1 MARVLDLTNLAG
13 VYATRLLAEEG
24 HDVIR
29 VEDPAGDAVRRLGP
43 HLRETPDLE
52 SGAYHQFFNAGKRSL
67 SFRCVGDDQ
76 LRDNAMEIAADGKAV
91 FERLVATADV
101 VVASTPLPIA
111 EARIRHLNPNVVLTI
126 VGSDELPE
134 LCLYARTGLLAITGH
149 PGATPVL
156 MGGHIIYAATGLWVM
171 VGTAAAMLVQ
181 RMTGQGQTV
190 RVDVQECFETFLDH
204 AVENYTARGRP
215 TERRGHRGAVTPIS
229 GAFPCA
235 DGYWMLSLS
244 DSTERWRRLV
254 EWMGDEELKDET
266 LLKYDARLA
275 QRDMILDRI
284 GAWAMAFNKQDVVTE
299 AQRRHFPSAP
309 VCTPLDLAEDPQ
321 LIDRGFLAQM
331 NHPALGPMRYPRGA
345 IANLWGHDVRPAPR
359 LGEHNGEILAELG
372 YGPEEQAMLLERN
385 VT

>member
-1 MARVLDLTNLAG
+1 VARVLDLAGLAG

-29 VEDPAGDAVRRLGP
+29 VEPPAGDEVRRLGP
-43 HLRETPDLE
+43 YLGETPDLE
-52 SGAYHQFFNAGKRSL
+52 GGSYHQFFNAGKRSL
-67 SFRCVGDDQ
+67 TLNLGDD
-76 LRDNAMEIAADGKAV
+76 RDEVASFDAWAV

-101 VVASTPLPIA
+101 IVASTPLPLGDA
-111 EARIRHLNPNVVLTI
+111 EIRHLNPNVVLTI
-126 VGSDELPE
+126 VGNDELPE
-134 LCLYARTGLLAITGH
+134 LCMYARTGLLAITGH

-181 RMTGQGQTV
+181 RTTGQGQTV
-190 RVDVQECFETFLDH
+190 NVDVQDCFETFLDH
-204 AVENYTARGRP
+204 AVENFTARGRP

-254 EWMGDEELKDET
+254 EWMADDDLKDES
-266 LLKYDARLA
+266 LLEYDARLA

-284 GAWAMAFNKQDVVTE
+284 GAWAMAFKKQDVVTE

-309 VCTPLDLAEDPQ
+309 VCTPLDLTEDPQ
-321 LIDRGFLAQM
+321 LIDRGFLVEM
-331 NHPALGPMRYPRGA
+331 NQPELGPMRYPRGA
-345 IANLWGHDVRPAPR
+345 IANLWGHDVRPAPK
-359 LGEHNGEILAELG
+359 LGEHNAEILTELG
-372 YGPEEQAMLLERN
+372 FGPEEQLLLFERS